1 MCKTVDAVQMMN
13 LVVTEKVNV
22 LEEDVKV
29 TEGEQ

>member
-1 MCKTVDAVQMMN
+1 MCKTVDTVQMMN
-13 LVVTEKVNV
+13 LVVTEKENV